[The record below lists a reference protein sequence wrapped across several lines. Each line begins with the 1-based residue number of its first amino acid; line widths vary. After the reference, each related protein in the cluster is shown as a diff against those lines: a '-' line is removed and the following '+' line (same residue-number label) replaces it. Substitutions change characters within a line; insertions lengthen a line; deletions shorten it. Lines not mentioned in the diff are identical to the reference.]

1 MSTLLRIVGQGQGTD
16 PPKRRKGI
24 PSPSLSLTHDEA
36 RAVRA
41 AARNIARTYGSLRKL
56 AAALGVCPD
65 ILTKRRR
72 PSAGLAVALARVSHV
87 SVETVLGWTPLAAV
101 PSPGKP
107 PSPGKLPAHEGP
119 AGSEGWAE

>member
-41 AARNIARTYGSLRKL
+41 AARNIARSRYGTLRKL
-56 AAALGVCPD
+56 AAALGVTP
-65 ILTKRRR
+65 ISLTRKQL
-72 PSAGLAVALARVSHV
+72 PSAGLAVALARISGM
-87 SVETVLGWTPLAAV
+87 SVDAVLGWKALAALKTGGA
-101 PSPGKP
+101 S
-107 PSPGKLPAHEGP
+107 
-119 AGSEGWAE
+119 